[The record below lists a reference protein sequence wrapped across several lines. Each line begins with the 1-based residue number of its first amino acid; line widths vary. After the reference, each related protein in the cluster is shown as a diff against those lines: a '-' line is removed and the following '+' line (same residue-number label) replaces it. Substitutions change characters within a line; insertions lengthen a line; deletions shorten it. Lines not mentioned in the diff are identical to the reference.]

1 MERIIESERIVNLNE
16 FEGLIQKARTDIL
29 CLKSTLA
36 YGDMK
41 VSNKVVEQLDLK
53 LHQLEAFEFHI
64 ERRTITEHG
73 HNEHQ

>member
-16 FEGLIQKARTDIL
+16 FEELIQKARTDIL

-53 LHQLEAFEFHI
+53 LHQLEVFEFQI
-64 ERRTITEHG
+64 ERRTIIG
-73 HNEHQ
+73 HDHSECQ